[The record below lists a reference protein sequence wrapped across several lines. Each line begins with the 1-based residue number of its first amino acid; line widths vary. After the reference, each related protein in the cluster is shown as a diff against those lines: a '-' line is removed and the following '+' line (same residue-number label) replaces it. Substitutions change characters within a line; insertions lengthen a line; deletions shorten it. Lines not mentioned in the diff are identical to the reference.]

1 MREHWDLDGSV
12 TFLNHGSFG
21 ASPRVVLDHQT
32 NLRRTMEREPVRFF
46 ADELEDLARSARA
59 ELGRFVGAHPDDLV
73 FVPNATTGVNTV
85 LRSLSFRPG
94 DEILITDHGYNAC
107 ANAVRFVAE
116 RAAAEVVTVAVP
128 FPLDDENLIVERI
141 LERVGS
147 RTRLAVIDHITSPTA
162 LVFPIHRIVAAL
174 ADLGVDTLVDGA
186 HAPGM
191 IDLDVDTIGAA
202 YYTGNCHKWMCAPKG
217 AAFLQVRKDR
227 QDLIV
232 PTTIS
237 HGANSPRADVSRFRL
252 LFDWTGTHDP
262 TPYLSIPIAI
272 ATIDSMLDGGWP
284 AVRARNHDLALRA
297 RDLLSDALRIPTP
310 APDALLGSMASLP
323 LANEPR
329 PFSPRQPQPL
339 RDELMRGY
347 RIEAPVPS
355 WPARPHRLLRVSAHL
370 YNTLDQYQNL
380 ADALD
385 AIGRDRAP
393 APALD

>member
-1 MREHWDLDGSV
+1 MREHWDLDESV
-12 TFLNHGSFG
+12 AFLNHGSFG
-21 ASPRVVLDHQT
+21 AAPRAVLDHQT
-32 NLRRTMEREPVRFF
+32 NLRRRMEREPVRFF
-46 ADELEDLARSARA
+46 SDEFEGLAGSARV

-128 FPLDDENLIVERI
+128 FPLDDETLIVDRI
-141 LERVGS
+141 VERVGS

-191 IDLDVDTIGAA
+191 IDLNVETIGAA

-217 AAFLQVRKDR
+217 AAFLQVRQDR

-237 HGANSPRADVSRFRL
+237 HGANSPRSDVSRFRL

-262 TPYLSIPIAI
+262 TPYLSIPVAI

-297 RDLLSDALRIPTP
+297 RDLLADALGISTP
-310 APDALLGSMASLP
+310 APDALLGSMSALP
-323 LANEPR
+323 LTTEPH

-347 RIEAPVPS
+347 RIEVPVPS
-355 WPARPHRLLRVSAHL
+355 WPAWPHRLLRVSAHL
-370 YNTLDQYQNL
+370 YNTLDQYQHL

-385 AIGRDRAP
+385 AIGCDRAP
-393 APALD
+393 TPTLD

>member
-1 MREHWDLDGSV
+1 MREYWDLDGSV

-237 HGANSPRADVSRFRL
+237 HGTNSPRSDVSRFRL

-297 RDLLSDALRIPTP
+297 RDLLADALGIPTP
-310 APDALLGSMASLP
+310 APDALLGSMAALP
-323 LANEPR
+323 LANEPH
-329 PFSPRQPQPL
+329 PFSPRKPQPL

-355 WPARPHRLLRVSAHL
+355 WPAWPHRLLRVSAHL